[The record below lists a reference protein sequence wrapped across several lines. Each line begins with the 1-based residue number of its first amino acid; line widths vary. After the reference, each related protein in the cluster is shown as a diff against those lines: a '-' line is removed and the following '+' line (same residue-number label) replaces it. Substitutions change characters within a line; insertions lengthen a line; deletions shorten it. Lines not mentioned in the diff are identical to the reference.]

1 MKSNDPFSWHGVE
14 HISANQINTLIH
26 SQALWLARVAG
37 YRAKVGASAFRGT
50 AIGVAAQI
58 LGTTG
63 DKEVATLAAEKT
75 YKSELKKSGID
86 PDDNAAVKEHKI
98 VTSTTEMLCNGGWT
112 DKVLEAER
120 KIELRLPDIP
130 VPIIGY
136 VDMVCEDKLIELK
149 SKAVTTN
156 KIDAAANMQAAI
168 YQEATDLPAEVY
180 YTSPKGMTIFK
191 VDHAAGINRVK
202 RAAQNMLNILSL
214 SSDTEEIIR
223 LYFHPNPDDWRVGES
238 EMQFFNRVFG
248 DTK

>member
-1 MKSNDPFSWHGVE
+1 MKLNDPFSWHGID

-37 YRAKVGASAFRGT
+37 YKATVGASAFRGT

-75 YKSELKKSGID
+75 YKAELKKFGIA
-86 PDDNAAVKEHKI
+86 PDDSAAVKEHKI
-98 VTSTTEMLCNGGWT
+98 VTSTTEMLCGSWA

-120 KIELRLPDIP
+120 KIELRLDDIP

-136 VDMVCEDKLIELK
+136 VDMVCEDKIIELK

-168 YQEATDLPAEVY
+168 YQEATGLPAEVCI
-180 YTSPKGMTIFK
+180 TQ
-191 VDHAAGINRVK
+191 
-202 RAAQNMLNILSL
+202 AQKASRFLRLSMRQA
-214 SSDTEEIIR
+214 ST
-223 LYFHPNPDDWRVGES
+223 V
-238 EMQFFNRVFG
+238 
-248 DTK
+248 

>member
-1 MKSNDPFSWHGVE
+1 MNSNDPFSWHGVD
-14 HISANQINTLIH
+14 HISASQINTLIH

-37 YRAKVGASAFRGT
+37 YKAAVGASAFRGT

-63 DKEVATLAAEKT
+63 DKEVAALAAEKT
-75 YKSELKKSGID
+75 YKTELKKNGIATD
-86 PDDNAAVKEHKI
+86 SDAAVKEHKI
-98 VTSTTEMLCNGGWT
+98 VTSTTDMLCGSWT

-136 VDMVCEDKLIELK
+136 VDMVCEDKIIELK

-156 KIDAAANMQAAI
+156 KMDAAANMQAAI
-168 YQEATDLPAEVY
+168 YQEALGLPAEVY

-191 VDHAAGINRVK
+191 VEHSAGINRVK

-214 SSDTEEIIR
+214 SKDTEEIIR
-223 LYFHPNPDDWRVGES
+223 LYYHPNPDDWRVGEA
-238 EMQFFNRVFG
+238 EMQFFNSIFG
-248 DTK
+248 ESK

>member
-1 MKSNDPFSWHGVE
+1 MNSNDPFSWHGVD
-14 HISANQINTLIH
+14 HISAGQINTLIH

-37 YRAKVGASAFRGT
+37 YKATVGASAFRGT

-75 YKSELKKSGID
+75 YKTELKKSGIA
-86 PDDNAAVKEHKI
+86 PDDSAAVREHKI
-98 VTSTTEMLCNGGWT
+98 VTSTTEMLCGSWS

-136 VDMVCEDKLIELK
+136 VDMVCEDKIIELK
-149 SKAVTTN
+149 SKGVATN

-168 YQEATDLPAEVY
+168 YQEALGLPAEVY

-202 RAAQNMLNILSL
+202 RAVQNMLNILSL
-214 SSDTEEIIR
+214 SKDTEEIIR
-223 LYFHPNPDDWRVGES
+223 LYYHPNPDDWRVGES

-248 DTK
+248 DPK